1 MAGHTRGTGTI
12 YRRGNVWWLQYFA
25 NGQQINETSGT
36 SNEAEARRQLK
47 VKVGEAA
54 AGKAV
59 IPGRATLGDLCALVM
74 DNHRLRE
81 LRRTKV
87 VEYVLNAHILPVWG
101 RLPAARFGSAQ
112 VKQYILQRQAEGASN
127 ATVNR
132 ELALVGRAFKL
143 GYEAEPKLVMQ
154 IPVIHK
160 LPEGNARQ
168 GFLEPDQY
176 ERLLEELPANLK
188 ALFV

>member
-36 SNEAEARRQLK
+36 GNEAEARRQLK
-47 VKVGEAA
+47 VKVGEVA

-59 IPGRATLGDLCALVM
+59 IPGSTTIGDLCALVM

-87 VEYVLNAHILPVWG
+87 VEYVLNAHILPVLG
-101 RLPAARFGSAQ
+101 RLPAARFGS
-112 VKQYILQRQAEGASN
+112 
-127 ATVNR
+127 
-132 ELALVGRAFKL
+132 
-143 GYEAEPKLVMQ
+143 
-154 IPVIHK
+154 
-160 LPEGNARQ
+160 
-168 GFLEPDQY
+168 
-176 ERLLEELPANLK
+176 
-188 ALFV
+188 